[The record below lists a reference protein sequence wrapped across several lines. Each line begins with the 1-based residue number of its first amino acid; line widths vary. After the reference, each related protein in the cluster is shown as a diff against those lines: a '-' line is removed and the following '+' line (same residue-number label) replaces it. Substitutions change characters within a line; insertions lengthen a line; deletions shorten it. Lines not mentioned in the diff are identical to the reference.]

1 MPSAIIEAN
10 KRTRVRKKG
19 GDVMRATKVD
29 EPDEQNKEKIRECF
43 LLLIIEMFTLKKK
56 LTARKRSATARM
68 VLGIHRFGVKTDKS
82 AIVSNVENLPPLLS
96 MR

>member
-29 EPDEQNKEKIRECF
+29 EPDEQKEFSDKDLESIA
-43 LLLIIEMFTLKKK
+43 LLIFEIISVREDL
-56 LTARKRSATARM
+56 
-68 VLGIHRFGVKTDKS
+68 
-82 AIVSNVENLPPLLS
+82 
-96 MR
+96 

>member
-29 EPDEQNKEKIRECF
+29 EPDEQNEFSDKDLESIA
-43 LLLIIEMFTLKKK
+43 LLIFEIISEREDL
-56 LTARKRSATARM
+56 
-68 VLGIHRFGVKTDKS
+68 
-82 AIVSNVENLPPLLS
+82 
-96 MR
+96 

>member
-29 EPDEQNKEKIRECF
+29 EPDEENTQENKKDFSVFIKAALKEFIAEKE
-43 LLLIIEMFTLKKK
+43 
-56 LTARKRSATARM
+56 
-68 VLGIHRFGVKTDKS
+68 HKS
-82 AIVSNVENLPPLLS
+82 
-96 MR
+96 